1 VREVSAIGGETNHV
15 AGEKQPALASRRL
28 TLGGVLLGARR
39 AMSYPI
45 ADVGTDADETKRLRA
60 LRIRTSERLLE
71 AAKNPKGRR
80 QLAEETGI
88 AEKRLLSLANCAD
101 RMRIKGMGKEY
112 AAILPGVG
120 VDTVKELKY
129 RNPEKLA
136 KAIAEL
142 NKKRKLVRFLPP
154 VHLVTRWIEHA
165 KKLPLKI
172 TYR

>member
-1 VREVSAIGGETNHV
+1 MS
-15 AGEKQPALASRRL
+15 
-28 TLGGVLLGARR
+28 
-39 AMSYPI
+39 SYPI
-45 ADVGTDADETKRLRA
+45 ADVGTDADEAKRLRA
-60 LRIRTSERLLE
+60 FKIRTSERLLE
-71 AAKNPKGRR
+71 AAKDPKGRR
-80 QLAEETGI
+80 QLSEDTGI
-88 AEKRLLSLANCAD
+88 PPQRLLCLANCAD

-112 AAILPGVG
+112 AAILPAVG

-129 RNPEKLA
+129 RNPEKLS

-165 KKLPLKI
+165 KKLPMKI